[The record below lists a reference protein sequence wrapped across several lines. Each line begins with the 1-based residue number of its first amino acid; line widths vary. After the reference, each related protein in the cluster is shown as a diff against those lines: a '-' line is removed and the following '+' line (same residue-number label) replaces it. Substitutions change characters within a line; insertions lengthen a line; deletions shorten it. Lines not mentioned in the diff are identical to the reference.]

1 MTPFGILRHIR
12 AHLNVRRCSEQ
23 DDLDELVGLHR
34 HLGLPIDHT
43 HLHVP
48 PSGSCAEAKAE
59 SGFAVVKTMGREHPV
74 VVHLLCTNAAV
85 LAILVALTV
94 AIAIPE

>member
-12 AHLNVRRCSEQ
+12 AHLDVRRRSEQ
-23 DDLDELVGLHR
+23 YDLDELVGLHR
-34 HLGLPIDHT
+34 HLDRPIDHT

-48 PSGSCAEAKAE
+48 PSGSCADAEGE
-59 SGFAVVKTMGREHPV
+59 SGFAMVKAAGREHPV